1 MARPIDRRDVDRLV
15 VEHLPAALRMALRL
29 AGDPHV
35 AEDVVQEA
43 LCRVL
48 RQWRTFRGESS
59 FKTWLLQI
67 VVNVDRD
74 RRRRPALH
82 TPELRS
88 HEEPIANTAAPPDLA
103 AVRELHADLRAAV
116 DRLPQRQREV
126 ALLTWGEHLPPG
138 DVAAVLGISTASVYT
153 NLHLAR
159 KQVAESIGYD
169 LIRQEPT

>member
-1 MARPIDRRDVDRLV
+1 MGRPIDRRAVDQLV
-15 VEHLPAALRMALRL
+15 VEHLPAALRMAARL
-29 AGDPHV
+29 TGDGHA

-48 RQWRTFRGESS
+48 RQWRSFRGEAS

-74 RRRRPALH
+74 RRRRRTSAEALDAG
-82 TPELRS
+82 E
-88 HEEPIANTAAPPDLA
+88 IASRAAGPPDLA
-103 AVRELHADLRAAV
+103 AATELQGDLRAAV

-126 ALLTWGEHLPPG
+126 ALLIWGEGLG
-138 DVAAVLGISTASVYT
+138 ADEAASVLGISEANVYT

-159 KQVAESIGYD
+159 NRVAAAIGLD
-169 LIRQEPT
+169 RVVRE